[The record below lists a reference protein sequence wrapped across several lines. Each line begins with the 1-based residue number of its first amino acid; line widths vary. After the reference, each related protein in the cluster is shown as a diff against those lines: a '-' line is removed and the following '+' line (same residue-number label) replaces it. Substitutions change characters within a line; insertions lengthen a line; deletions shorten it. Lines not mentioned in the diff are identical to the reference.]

1 MHPVMYS
8 HRLKMVLQH
17 TVVELGLT
25 LSINDE
31 MTELSLADNEA
42 MIRET
47 AALLR
52 IQLQFERSDAG
63 TYVTFYK

>member
-1 MHPVMYS
+1 MQPLMYS

-25 LSINDE
+25 LSINDAQ
-31 MTELSLADNEA
+31 TELSLAANEA

-52 IQLQFERSDAG
+52 IQLNFESSDTG
-63 TYVTFYK
+63 NYVTFYR